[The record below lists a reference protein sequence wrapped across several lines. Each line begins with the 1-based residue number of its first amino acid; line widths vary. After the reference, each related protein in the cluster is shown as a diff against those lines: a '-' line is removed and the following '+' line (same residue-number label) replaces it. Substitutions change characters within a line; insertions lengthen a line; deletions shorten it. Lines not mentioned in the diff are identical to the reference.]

1 MTNPTYVIGR
11 STRGGICAECKMP
24 MDADPII
31 VKSMLKNIYDPMLKR
46 NYGVEVEPLEKITYR
61 DYFEWAGFY
70 MGATSPF
77 MLRMMEKMTKL
88 IDEGVK
94 FTAIIDEF
102 DATGKR
108 TTVYFPCNGSYSHH
122 ILVAEASMDVQW
134 ISVAICDESDL
145 GKTKPRV
152 DLEVNPEFFM
162 HVTGD
167 AKEGFGW
174 ECRPKEIMAF
184 MCPDDVLEW
193 LKSTY
198 DVIGDCLCLER
209 EDY

>member
-11 STRGGICAECKMP
+11 STRGGICADCKMP

-61 DYFEWAGFY
+61 DYFEWRGFY

-88 IDEGVK
+88 MNEDIK

-102 DATGKR
+102 DATGER
-108 TTVYFPCNGSYSHH
+108 TTVYFPYNGGYSYH
-122 ILVAEASMDVQW
+122 ILVAEASMDAQW
-134 ISVAICDESDL
+134 ISVTICDERDL
-145 GKTKPRV
+145 GKTNPRV
-152 DLEVNPEFFM
+152 DMEVNPDFFM
-162 HVTGD
+162 HIVGDEETGF
-167 AKEGFGW
+167 EW
-174 ECRPKEIMAF
+174 ECFPKEIMNF
-184 MCPDDVLEW
+184 MNPEDVREW
-193 LKSTY
+193 LDAMADTIEAY
-198 DVIGDCLCLER
+198 MNPDCVH
-209 EDY
+209 